1 MNFNLSEEQAMLKD
15 GVERFIQQEYGFE
28 ARREI
33 AAGDEGFSRAR
44 WQDYAELGWPGS
56 VCRCPRRSAALRVRS
71 WRRPS

>member
-44 WQDYAELGWPGS
+44 WQDYAELGQY
-56 VCRCPRRSAALRVRS
+56 VDAADVDE
-71 WRRPS
+71 